1 MYRKFCGYNYFDNML
16 KSCIRANDQNLFI
29 KILDKSMALD
39 IADILSP
46 VITNG
51 GVQYPLIN

>member
-1 MYRKFCGYNYFDNML
+1 ML

-51 GVQYPLIN
+51 GVQYPFDKLVGT

>member
-1 MYRKFCGYNYFDNML
+1 ML

-51 GVQYPLIN
+51 GVQY